1 MKFIST
7 KAHGVID
14 YVTSILLIVS
24 PWLFNFSDV
33 QAAKQV
39 VIVVGILIIVMS
51 VFTHY
56 ETGLVKRIP
65 MRDHLY
71 LDATIGLFLIISP
84 WLFTFSERVYLPQ
97 VIIGIMGLIVPLLT
111 RHSTLEAIHRRQ
123 LKQVH

>member
-14 YVTSILLIVS
+14 YATAILLIVS

-33 QAAKQV
+33 QVAKRV
-39 VIVVGILIIVMS
+39 VIVVGVLIILMS
-51 VFTHY
+51 AFTNY
-56 ETGLVKRIP
+56 EAGLIKRIP

-71 LDATIGLFLIISP
+71 LHAVIGLFLIISP
-84 WLFTFSERVYLPQ
+84 WLFTFSERVHLPQ
-97 VIIGIMGLIVPLLT
+97 VIIGILGLVVPLLT

-123 LKQVH
+123 LKHVH

>member
-14 YVTSILLIVS
+14 YATAILLIVS

-33 QAAKQV
+33 QVAKRV
-39 VIVVGILIIVMS
+39 VIVVGVLIILMS
-51 VFTHY
+51 AFTNY
-56 ETGLVKRIP
+56 EAGLIKRIP

-71 LDATIGLFLIISP
+71 LDAVIGLFLIISP
-84 WLFTFSERVYLPQ
+84 WLFTFSERVHLPQ
-97 VIIGIMGLIVPLLT
+97 VIIGILGLVVPLLT

-123 LKQVH
+123 LKHIH